1 MIISHLSGPRKIERT
16 LRIKIK
22 GCFIEA
28 RTEYEALWSAVL
40 GSADIYVGMGF
51 ISEQNT

>member
-1 MIISHLSGPRKIERT
+1 MI
-16 LRIKIK
+16 LRLEIK
-22 GCFIEA
+22 GYFSET